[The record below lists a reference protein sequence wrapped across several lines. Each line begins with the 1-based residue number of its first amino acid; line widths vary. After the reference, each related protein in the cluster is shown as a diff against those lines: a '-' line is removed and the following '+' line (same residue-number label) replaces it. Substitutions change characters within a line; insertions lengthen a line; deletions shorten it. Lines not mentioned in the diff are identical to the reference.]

1 MKLPTLLPLLLAT
14 LLLAGCET
22 LSEPKIG
29 MEEKKWARNAVL
41 ADEVYKEGGV
51 SAYRS
56 NRLYYYFQDGI
67 LVKIDPA
74 RIPAQRIKDL
84 NRPAPMSAAPVDV
97 YAELKK
103 LDELRK
109 DGIITDEEFQVQK
122 KKILERGN

>member
-1 MKLPTLLPLLLAT
+1 MKFPIPPTLILAT
-14 LLLAGCET
+14 LLLTGCET

-29 MEEKKWARNAVL
+29 MEEKKWVRNAVL

-74 RIPAQRIKDL
+74 RIPAQKFKDQ
-84 NRPAPMSAAPVDV
+84 NKAPQMSAAPADV
-97 YAELKK
+97 YGELKK